1 MSGLSDAER
10 FWSHVEKG
18 PTADDCWIWTGAIAD
33 DGYGRFWTKDGD
45 GQRVVRPHRFAHE
58 LATGVELPRSVLLL
72 HSCDVPICVHA
83 VTDRAETH
91 LVEGTH
97 RTNMLDR
104 VQKHRYANRW
114 SAWRFNGLAR
124 TERVR
129 RIQVVVATMGFSG
142 FDSSRCMAWAGV
154 IPPSVLRGR
163 LLSSVATSSSRSGE

>member
-1 MSGLSDAER
+1 MSRPSDAER
-10 FWSHVEKG
+10 FWSHVVKG
-18 PTADDCWIWTGAIAD
+18 PAVGDCWIWTGAIGD

-45 GQRVVRPHRFAHE
+45 GQKVMRPQRFAHQ
-58 LATGVELPRSVLLL
+58 LATGNELPESVLLL

-104 VQKHRYANRW
+104 VQKNRHANRW

-124 TERVR
+124 AERVQR
-129 RIQVVVATMGFSG
+129 
-142 FDSSRCMAWAGV
+142 SRDLRNVIRAIGWDPERMSAALAGV
-154 IPPSVLRGR
+154 EENHPR
-163 LLSSVATSSSRSGE
+163 LF

>member
-58 LATGVELPRSVLLL
+58 LATGVELPGSVLLL

-104 VQKHRYANRW
+104 VQKHRHANRW
-114 SAWRFNGLAR
+114 SAWKFNGLAR
-124 TERVR
+124 TERVQR
-129 RIQVVVATMGFSG
+129 SRDLRTVVRAFGWDPERMS
-142 FDSSRCMAWAGV
+142 AALAGV
-154 IPPSVLRGR
+154 EENYPR
-163 LLSSVATSSSRSGE
+163 LF